1 MSLYNIQCIM
11 LFPNL
16 EESQWSV
23 EPSEMDSEE
32 INSYTT
38 LLLLSF

>member
-1 MSLYNIQCIM
+1 M

-32 INSYTT
+32 INSCPTI
-38 LLLLSF
+38 LLLSF